1 MSPVNIGDLDIE
13 SFVELIRNC
22 IRSELNQRERVSA
35 ALGKGLERDSLWSLK
50 DLVRSAVR
58 EELLKDSYRT
68 TRALIQASA
77 PFETF
82 KVLVHSLDRLFHKKQ
97 SSD

>member
-1 MSPVNIGDLDIE
+1 MNIGDLDIE

-58 EELLKDSYRT
+58 EELLKESYRT
-68 TRALIQASA
+68 TKALIHASA
-77 PFETF
+77 PLESF
-82 KVLVHSLDRLFHKKQ
+82 KTLVHTLDDLLQKK
-97 SSD
+97 